1 LSLMEDFTEE
11 HIKPLKL
18 LNLQSL
24 PDHRSRKIKIA
35 VIDSGV
41 KKNDPRIRG
50 ARKAHVGKIKGCR
63 NFVTL
68 DPEDWDDSFGH
79 GTLVSLLLMQVAPEV
94 EIFVAKVS
102 NGQYIEKGNLH
113 CIARVGDTIPK

>member
-1 LSLMEDFTEE
+1 MSLIEDFTKK

-18 LNLQSL
+18 LKFETL
-24 PDHRSRKIKIA
+24 PNHRSWKIKIA

-50 ARKAHVGKIKGCR
+50 ARKAYLGKIRGCR
-63 NFVTL
+63 NFVTS
-68 DPEDWDDSFGH
+68 DPEDWDDGFGH

-102 NGQYIEKGNLH
+102 NGQYIEKDKLH
-113 CIARVGDTIPK
+113 CIARV